1 VRERNLYSKKNN
13 KRVGEGSEAYGF
25 GGWAL
30 RSHVRLTLAH
40 ANENKIKKKKEKT
53 LAREDTSDKT

>member
-1 VRERNLYSKKNN
+1 M
-13 KRVGEGSEAYGF
+13 GEGSEAYGF